1 MCYLLL
7 HLSLWS
13 GWVGVPSFHFS
24 MGLYGVGMVCYL
36 PVYLIVV
43 TGDVPSTYLSRL
55 TGGVLSIHLSGWNGR
70 WCAIFP
76 FIYLKLG
83 VVCHLPIYLFGV
95 GSGVLPAYLFRSVD
109 GVLSAHL
116 SIWRG
121 SGMLSSHL
129 SIWSW
134 VWWAI
139 YLSTNSDWEVMW
151 YIPIY
156 L

>member
-43 TGDVPSTYLSRL
+43 TGDVLSTYLSRL

-70 WCAIFP
+70 
-76 FIYLKLG
+76 
-83 VVCHLPIYLFGV
+83 
-95 GSGVLPAYLFRSVD
+95 
-109 GVLSAHL
+109 
-116 SIWRG
+116 
-121 SGMLSSHL
+121 
-129 SIWSW
+129 
-134 VWWAI
+134 
-139 YLSTNSDWEVMW
+139 
-151 YIPIY
+151 
-156 L
+156 

>member
-43 TGDVPSTYLSRL
+43 TGGVLSIYLSRL
-55 TGGVLSIHLSGWNGR
+55 AGGVLSMHISNWNGR
-70 WCAIFP
+70 WCGIFS
-76 FIYLKLG
+76 FIYLELG

-95 GSGVLPAYLFRSVD
+95 GSGVLPAYLFRWVD

-116 SIWRG
+116 SICNGEWC
-121 SGMLSSHL
+121 
-129 SIWSW
+129 
-134 VWWAI
+134 AI
-139 YLSTNSDWEVMW
+139 Y
-151 YIPIY
+151 PFIY